1 MTFALLRRAD
11 HAEMPWLNGGGS
23 TLEVARAPRTG
34 DFDWRVSFAHVD
46 RSGPFSA
53 YPGVDRVITLVE
65 GPGMRLTIRPHA
77 ATGSPG
83 SGRVVH
89 DLAPCEPYAFAGE
102 DEIDC
107 QVTQPTVDLN
117 LMTRRD
123 RCRGTVTTHRLDGGR
138 LEIDPADATLVAVL
152 TGRLH
157 AGSGTT
163 ATPLGP
169 LDVLADLTAPV
180 TLTGDGVAA
189 LIQVSPG

>member
-1 MTFALLRRAD
+1 MTFTVLRRED
-11 HAEMPWLNGGGS
+11 HAEMPWLNGGGR

-65 GPGMRLTIRPHA
+65 GPGMRLTIRPQV
-77 ATGSPG
+77 GPG
-83 SGRVVH
+83 SAGSGSVVH
-89 DLAPCEPYAFAGE
+89 ELAPYEPCAFAGE

-123 RCRGTVTTHRLDGGR
+123 RCRGTVTTHRIAGGR
-138 LEIDPADATLVAVL
+138 MEVDPAGATLVAIL
-152 TGRLH
+152 AGRLR
-157 AGSGTT
+157 AESGST
-163 ATPLGP
+163 AAHVAP
-169 LDVLADLTAPV
+169 LDVLTDLTATV
-180 TLTGDGVAA
+180 TLSGGGVAA
-189 LIQVSPG
+189 LIQVTPG